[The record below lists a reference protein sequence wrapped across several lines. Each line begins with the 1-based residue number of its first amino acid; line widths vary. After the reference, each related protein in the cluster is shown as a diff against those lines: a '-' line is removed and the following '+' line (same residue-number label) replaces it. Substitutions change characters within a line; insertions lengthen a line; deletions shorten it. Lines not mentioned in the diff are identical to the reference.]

1 MDFLL
6 NNSKI
11 ITTLKFATEKKKWEK
26 RKKNESKRINIFY
39 CIQSDKKEKNIY
51 IFDDIEIL

>member
-11 ITTLKFATEKKKWEK
+11 ITTLKFAIEKKSGRKEK
-26 RKKNESKRINIFY
+26 KMKVKELIFFY
-39 CIQSDKKEKNIY
+39 CIQSDKKEKYIY